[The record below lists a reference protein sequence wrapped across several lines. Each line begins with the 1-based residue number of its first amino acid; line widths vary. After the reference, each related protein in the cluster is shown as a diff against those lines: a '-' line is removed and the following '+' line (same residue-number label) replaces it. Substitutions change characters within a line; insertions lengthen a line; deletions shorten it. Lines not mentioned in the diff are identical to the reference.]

1 MPVTAASTLRNP
13 SVAPS
18 VRQLRTRHCSVPLS
32 TPCHCHINPSQ
43 SHFTPTCSRPSVHS
57 LSLPHSSLAVPLY
70 SHLLLSLCPL
80 PGIASL
86 IPRSPTLLPPTPVPL
101 STPHHCHINPSQSHF
116 TPTFPLG
123 FLFVGTMSELAHPK
137 FRLYISKNYLF
148 KNRST

>member
-1 MPVTAASTLRNP
+1 MPVMAASTLRNP

-43 SHFTPTCSRPSVHS
+43 SHFTPTYSRPSVHS
-57 LSLPHSSLAVPLY
+57 VTAT
-70 SHLLLSLCPL
+70 
-80 PGIASL
+80 L
-86 IPRSPTLLPPTPVPL
+86 IPPSPTLLPPTPVPL
-101 STPHHCHINPSQSHF
+101 STPRHCHINPSQSHF
-116 TPTFPLG
+116 TPTFPLS